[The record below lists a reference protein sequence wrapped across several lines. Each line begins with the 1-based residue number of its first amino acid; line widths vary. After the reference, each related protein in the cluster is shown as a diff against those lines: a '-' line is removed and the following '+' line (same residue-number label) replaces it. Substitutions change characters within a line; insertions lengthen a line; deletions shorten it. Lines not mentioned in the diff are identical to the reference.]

1 MKRSRNVIAIPPGET
16 IKEQLKER
24 SMKQKEFAMRM
35 GMSEKHISKLINGE
49 VQLTVDMAR
58 KLEMVLGV
66 PTQFWCNL
74 ESLYR
79 EDMIKVKEENAME
92 EDAEIAQY
100 MPYKEMVRNG
110 WVIDVTKKTDQ
121 IVHLRK
127 YFELAQLKYLQSTLV
142 PRIAWK
148 KVEGNKKDECA
159 LIAWAQKAKLE
170 ARKIETKQFNID
182 KVKSKIAIIQQMQ
195 NLELNDSRAELIK
208 VLSECGVAVVF
219 LPTICEGTIKG
230 ATFLDGNK
238 VVMGLKLCDDRDEF
252 FDCLFH
258 ELAHI
263 IYGHIEKEDGISEE
277 DEIMADKFVK
287 QIKLTKKH
295 LPNMQ

>member
-1 MKRSRNVIAIPPGET
+1 MKRSHNVIAIPPGET

-127 YFELAQLKYLQSTLV
+127 YFELAQLKYLQTTLV
-142 PRIAWK
+142 PRIASK

-170 ARKIETKQFNID
+170 ARKIETKQFNMD
-182 KVKSKIAIIQQMQ
+182 KVKSKISIIQKMQ
-195 NLELNDSRAELIK
+195 NLELNDFRAELIK

-219 LPTICEGTIKG
+219 LPTICEGSIKG

-295 LPNMQ
+295 LPNIQ

>member
-1 MKRSRNVIAIPPGET
+1 MKRSHNVIAIPPGET

-142 PRIAWK
+142 PRIACK

-170 ARKIETKQFNID
+170 ARKIETKQFNMD
-182 KVKSKIAIIQQMQ
+182 KVKSKISIIQKMQ
-195 NLELNDSRAELIK
+195 NLELNDFRAELIK

-219 LPTICEGTIKG
+219 LPTICEGSIKG

-295 LPNMQ
+295 LPNIQ